1 MVIFI
6 SAGAFRVLRVPY
18 KKKNLWLCRGRGLWT
33 FSFGKKNLSQ
43 QKQKNTTAQHISERA
58 KTKFSFPSKS
68 IHPYKIKEKFL
79 FSLFSFKKQHSSL
92 TKGYSLN
99 FQAKIINQNGEHPLK
114 GESILHQH
122 LFSTPFF
129 VCLLFYLTYY
139 WFNLSFYF
147 CCCLFTNHF
156 YLFSYILVGVL
167 MWIYGGSAQ
176 RPMVCHGLIM

>member
-1 MVIFI
+1 M
-6 SAGAFRVLRVPY
+6 
-18 KKKNLWLCRGRGLWT
+18 KKKK
-33 FSFGKKNLSQ
+33 FSFGKKKKKRKESLFS
-43 QKQKNTTAQHISERA
+43 R
-58 KTKFSFPSKS
+58 TKKREKKLFQ
-68 IHPYKIKEKFL
+68 IVHPYKTKLKRKKFL
-79 FSLFSFKKQHSSL
+79 FFFILLLKQHWSL

-167 MWIYGGSAQ
+167 MWIYGGRAQ

>member
-1 MVIFI
+1 MALQWEFP
-6 SAGAFRVLRVPY
+6 L
-18 KKKNLWLCRGRGLWT
+18 KKKK
-33 FSFGKKNLSQ
+33 FSFGKKRVSV
-43 QKQKNTTAQHISERA
+43 SR
-58 KTKFSFPSKS
+58 TK
-68 IHPYKIKEKFL
+68 KEKKAFSNSSSVQNQIKKKKILFFL
-79 FSLFSFKKQHSSL
+79 IFLLKQHWSL
-92 TKGYSLN
+92 TRGYSLN